1 MKNLK
6 EFVAA
11 IIENGGSTYNLA
23 NGGTV
28 HDGYMVSKKGF
39 EMKFPSNTDVKSAVC
54 HFIMLYGFEL
64 FEPENYIGAWTD
76 EGILYLDIS
85 NHYTD
90 KDEALNQGR
99 ANDQKA
105 IYDVTNQE
113 SIYL

>member
-6 EFVAA
+6 DFVAA
-11 IIENGGSTYNLA
+11 IIENGGATYNLA

-28 HDGYMVSKKGF
+28 HDGYMVSKKEFG
-39 EMKFPSNTDVKSAVC
+39 MKYLDVSIEHAVI
-54 HFIMLYGFEL
+54 HFIQKYGFEL

-85 NHYTD
+85 NHYTT
-90 KDEALNQGR
+90 KAEALKQGR
-99 ANDQKA
+99 ANEQKA